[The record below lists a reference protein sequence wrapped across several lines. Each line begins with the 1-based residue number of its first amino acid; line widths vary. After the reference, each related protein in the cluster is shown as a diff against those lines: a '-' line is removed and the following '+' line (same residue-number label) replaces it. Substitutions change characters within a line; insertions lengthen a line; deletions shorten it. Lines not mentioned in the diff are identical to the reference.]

1 MAMLPEYYPGDS
13 YEEYLRMLAEMGNP
27 TDVFARSLSPFTR
40 PQSIPSFGAIPGFQY
55 NDYLGADPTR
65 GLRISSFKKDFPKSQ
80 KVDNPGATFPLNQT
94 IEEDPITVLR
104 RNTDRARNYPKD
116 FSEMFNPSLNPEGDI
131 INFRRMNTDRARN
144 YQRDSDYLPGKQ
156 TPPQQAQGPARP
168 ASDTSSFNYNIP
180 AVPKTPAPAQAQSAP
195 AQGGGL
201 LDVDTDFFD
210 DPTRMGLL
218 QAGLGLMSAPRYST
232 NPNDVTLS
240 SALARGLGGYIQGY
254 GGTKKR
260 LSEEERQKIE
270 DEYKRSQI
278 EFDKLYKTALTN
290 EAIGRTEQMKALLA
304 KPAKDQKEW
313 EAKVR
318 EIYPNPDNKTGQALI
333 AAGPIEGAKKLA
345 KLAGGMTETER
356 KNLVEGIKKN
366 PDLTDS
372 EKAILIEM
380 AGERNYEGNLANSS
394 VAITNQ
400 MDDYVKQ
407 KNPDKPSD
415 LNDGVMYSRLERGRR
430 DPKYVETPEYA
441 EAYGRYKDKALRP
454 SLSQS
459 GTATYIPSSTY
470 PAPEGMEAQTGTS
483 ALSKVTQTPTGV
495 QINQMNPDDSKEVR
509 TLFSNIQK
517 LEEFEKIVQNVDL
530 NNMDRITSDSPEVA
544 RLSTIYN
551 DLLLRLKEQ
560 PYNLGVITG
569 PDMDLMES
577 ILDNPAKA
585 DPTNIRA
592 FFRDKDYYL
601 AKINQLRG
609 ILINDTQN
617 VLQDYGGDVNQAY
630 EQRFQRPLTWI
641 PKTPPKT
648 SRTSP
653 KTKEILN
660 QVEQPPAVAPVPNNG
675 NESSLIDFLPDPIQN
690 IFR

>member
-1 MAMLPEYYPGDS
+1 MAYLNPNEQATERFLRQLRD
-13 YEEYLRMLAEMGNP
+13 EEARRLYLLRAGRGNVYTP
-27 TDVFARSLSPFTR
+27 DPIAASFPAPRTAMDLIGSGMQSDQIRSLERMGQAVTPMSSLQSDPVEVIQQSAPPTR
-40 PQSIPSFGAIPGFQY
+40 PQSVRPPSPAVQSRQMAG
-55 NDYLGADPTR
+55 
-65 GLRISSFKKDFPKSQ
+65 
-80 KVDNPGATFPLNQT
+80 
-94 IEEDPITVLR
+94 
-104 RNTDRARNYPKD
+104 
-116 FSEMFNPSLNPEGDI
+116 
-131 INFRRMNTDRARN
+131 
-144 YQRDSDYLPGKQ
+144 
-156 TPPQQAQGPARP
+156 PPQQAQGPANP
-168 ASDTSSFNYNIP
+168 PTNKNSFDFGIS
-180 AVPKTPAPAQAQSAP
+180 AVPKTPAVQSPSAP
-195 AQGGGL
+195 AQGL
-201 LDVDTDFFD
+201 LDTEEPAEGGSFYDN
-210 DPTRMGLL
+210 PMSMGLL

-260 LSEEERQKIE
+260 LSEAERQKLE
-270 DEYKRSQI
+270 DEYRKSERDFNKMYKEVMMDDAKSRIDERRGNYSATVQ
-278 EFDKLYKTALTN
+278 EKLEEKNLIDTMVN
-290 EAIGRTEQMKALLA
+290 EVLA
-304 KPAKDQKEW
+304 AEGK
-313 EAKVR
+313 
-318 EIYPNPDNKTGQALI
+318 IDNKTRKINLTT
-333 AAGPIEGAKKLA
+333 LA
-345 KLAGGMTETER
+345 RQDRDRFNELHQNAT
-356 KNLVEGIKKN
+356 
-366 PDLTDS
+366 TDRAPF
-372 EKAILIEM
+372 EQILIESGRFTKEQAEAQPLSLLM
-380 AGERNYEGNLANSS
+380 QNAETISGLQAKPEKPVSAPSLDDGE
-394 VAITNQ
+394 
-400 MDDYVKQ
+400 
-407 KNPDKPSD
+407 
-415 LNDGVMYSRLERGRR
+415 MYRRLEQGRR
-430 DPKYVETPEYA
+430 DPTFVETPEYA
-441 EAYGRYKDKALRP
+441 EAYGRYKNKALRP

-459 GTATYIPSSTY
+459 GTATYIPRSDY
-470 PAPEGMEAQTGTS
+470 PAPEGMEAQTTTS
-483 ALSKVTQTPTGV
+483 ALSKVTQTPGGT

-517 LEEFEKIVQNVDL
+517 LEEFENIVQNVDL

-630 EQRFQRPLTWI
+630 EQRFQRPLTWV
-641 PKTPPKT
+641 PTTPPKT

-653 KTKEILN
+653 KTKEILS

-675 NESSLIDFLPDPIQN
+675 NESSLMDFLPDPIQN